1 MTAMEEVHMNRRALL
16 GSAGAALS
24 AGLAG
29 CFGGVFGTPETE
41 SFENSYDVSD
51 ETVLTVRNRNGD
63 VTVRHTDD
71 DQLTVSGEKRASSQS
86 ALETISVDVAT
97 GEQFTVEAVFGSGSN
112 FSSRSV
118 ELTLDV
124 PEGVTVDSAATSNG
138 EVTVEEVTGDVA
150 ATSSNG
156 DVEVTGVDG
165 YADCE
170 TTNGDVRVRET
181 TGLTGARTSN
191 GSVDVELLAMRD
203 DVTCRT
209 TNGSVTVRVGPD
221 VAAAFRLNTSNGDAE
236 VRDLP
241 HTVTTTRENRIEGQL
256 RGGTSPLL
264 RLTTSNGDVTLRP
277 ADD

>member
-1 MTAMEEVHMNRRALL
+1 MNRRALL
-16 GSAGAALS
+16 GGVGAALS
-24 AGLAG
+24 TGLAG
-29 CFGGVFGTPETE
+29 CFGGVFGAPETE
-41 SFENSYDVSD
+41 SFENSYDVGD
-51 ETVLTVRNRNGD
+51 ETVLAVGNRNGE
-63 VTVRHTDD
+63 VTVEHTDD

-86 ALETISVDVAT
+86 ALDTITVDVVT
-97 GEQFTVEAVFGSGSN
+97 GEQFTVEAVFESGSN

-118 ELTLDV
+118 DLTVDV

-156 DVEVTGVDG
+156 DVAVTDVDG
-165 YADCE
+165 YVACE
-170 TTNGDVRVRET
+170 TTNGDVRVRGT
-181 TGLTGARTSN
+181 TGVTAARTSN

-203 DVTCRT
+203 DVTCRS

-221 VAAAFRLNTSNGDAE
+221 VVAAFRLETSRGDVE

-264 RLTTSNGDVTLRP
+264 RLVTTNGDVTLRP
-277 ADD
+277 ADE